1 MTEAKKEPDTQFGV
15 NLSERSSAFL
25 GALFEKFHFSF
36 QQRKQLAEFASDFEA
51 WDETPVYELLA
62 SEQCGL
68 NFNKAKFNKTGKVP
82 SGEKIFNFVREAWLE
97 LKSRPHSY
105 ASFKSDYAP
114 KKFEMSSFRADR
126 IALGRCPV
134 ASENTRCCNL
144 LTLDA
149 VNSCG
154 FDCS

>member
-1 MTEAKKEPDTQFGV
+1 MTEAKKELGTQFGV
-15 NLSERSSAFL
+15 NMSERSSAFL

-62 SEQCGL
+62 DGQCGL

-82 SGEKIFNFVREAWLE
+82 NGEQIFNFVREAWLE

-105 ASFKSDYAP
+105 TRRKNLKFPPFAQTASLWVAVRW
-114 KKFEMSSFRADR
+114 RAK
-126 IALGRCPV
+126 
-134 ASENTRCCNL
+134 TRAAAIC
-144 LTLDA
+144 
-149 VNSCG
+149 
-154 FDCS
+154 